1 MKSQGNIDKQ
11 SKIRLKKG
19 VITMRGYTVN
29 GKSWIDWE
37 GRDKEEYQNKTFM
50 HHLIVQI
57 THQFAGENGE
67 CNIKNITSP
76 PEENKKH
83 PGAATPL
90 GA

>member
-1 MKSQGNIDKQ
+1 
-11 SKIRLKKG
+11 
-19 VITMRGYTVN
+19 MRGYTAN
-29 GKSWIDWE
+29 GKNWIDWE
-37 GRDKEEYQNKTFM
+37 GRGKEDYQENYFM
-50 HHLIVQI
+50 YHLRKQLA
-57 THQFAGENGE
+57 HQFAGENGE